1 MSERPGEGVPCECG
15 RGDVAVAM
23 FQRGT
28 SLLVRRI
35 GDMGHWTAA
44 EWRCI
49 DCVADG
55 AEEVARNEYRSWH
68 PDFGG
73 PGSQGSAQARAA
85 LVAAKGCD
93 GDETAGEERA

>member
-1 MSERPGEGVPCECG
+1 
-15 RGDVAVAM
+15 M

-44 EWRCI
+44 DWRCV

-55 AEEVARNEYRSWH
+55 AKEVAANERRAWH

-73 PGSQGSAQARAA
+73 PGGGGDGMTNEPRAA
-85 LVAAKGCD
+85 LVAAKGNEGV
-93 GDETAGEERA
+93 GDE